1 MFQYVSIYS
10 CVAESGTDSTR
21 ERTSIV
27 SQEFLQKHTST
38 PRPTSGV
45 PPVSSSLPRDLLE
58 KSSRRLG
65 LAALIYAIVYVL
77 AYGSARLTQ
86 DFAETWGYSGVYPA
100 DFAAV
105 FFVVLSLGLFFAI
118 RRGSFECTRIL
129 EIGLIYE
136 VIGALGI
143 DIGLLFMTEWPS
155 GIEMA
160 PMSWSVVWIV
170 IFPLLVPSTHAKT
183 LIAAL
188 AAASMR
194 PLLYVIAVAG
204 PLEPLPAGILIP
216 LMLPNYICVGIA
228 LAGSRVIYGLGK
240 DIDKAR
246 RMGSYRLIDLLGEG
260 GMGEVWSAEHQMLAR
275 PAAIKLIRSENGPSG
290 SGSAQESH
298 LRRFE
303 REVQATALLRSP
315 HTVEVYDY
323 GLTENR
329 TFYYVM
335 ELLSGLSLDTLVKKH
350 GAVPPERVIHVMRQA
365 CHSLAEAHERELVHR
380 DLKPANIFL
389 CRYGREYD
397 FVKVLDFGLVKR
409 AGETTGGDVEITQI
423 GTFVGTPA
431 YGSPEMASG
440 SDSVDPASDIY
451 SLGCVAFWLLT
462 GRTVFTAPSVAMML
476 VQHINTEPDPPSRH
490 AQQDIPAEL
499 DAVILDCL
507 RKDTEERP
515 PSAEALDTRLAGIQA
530 SHDWTRERA
539 QEWWQQHYRSK

>member
-1 MFQYVSIYS
+1 
-10 CVAESGTDSTR
+10 
-21 ERTSIV
+21 
-27 SQEFLQKHTST
+27 
-38 PRPTSGV
+38 V

-58 KSSRRLG
+58 RSSRRLG

-77 AYGSARLTQ
+77 AYGLGRLTQ
-86 DFAETWGYSGVYPA
+86 DFSQGRGGIYLSDLT
-100 DFAAV
+100 AA
-105 FFVVLSLGLFFAI
+105 FFVFLSLGMFLI
-118 RRGSFECTRIL
+118 VRRSRFECTRIL
-129 EIGLIYE
+129 ELGLVYQ
-136 VIGALGI
+136 VIGAVGI
-143 DIGLLFMTEWPS
+143 DISILSMREWPA

-160 PMSWSVVWIV
+160 PLSWSVVWIV
-170 IFPLLVPSTHAKT
+170 IFPLLVPSTRAKT

-204 PLEPLPAGILIP
+204 PLESLPVGIVIG
-216 LMLPNYICVGIA
+216 LMLPNYICAGVA

-275 PAAIKLIRSENGPSG
+275 PAAIKLIRNDNGPSG
-290 SGSAQESH
+290 SGSAPESH

-335 ELLSGLSLDTLVKKH
+335 ELLSGLSLETLVKKH

-440 SDSVDPASDIY
+440 SDSVDAASDIY

-462 GRTVFTAPSVAMML
+462 GRTVFTALSVAMML
-476 VQHINTEPDPPSRH
+476 VQHINAEPDPPSKY
-490 AQQDIPAEL
+490 APQDIPVEL

-515 PSAEALDTRLAGIQA
+515 QSAEALDARLAGIQV

-539 QEWWQQHYRSK
+539 QQWWQQHYRST